1 MLLDCNQDL
10 VGDERAVYDAM
21 STPSHE
27 IDGTMLSDKKIA
39 KKLGWTVQR
48 VRTSVD
54 LLWER
59 WIKPNL

>member
-1 MLLDCNQDL
+1 MFLDGDQDL
-10 VGDERAVYDAM
+10 VGDERAGYDAL
-21 STPSHE
+21 STSSHG

-48 VRTSVD
+48 VRISID